1 MIRYLI
7 VIAFFS
13 VGMISCKTKA
23 PVFEI
28 YQEARFSI
36 PAGKDPVATH
46 HFIIRDIPSFLKANL
61 QQRGMV
67 IDDLTEFYAG
77 KGRFQSLDFD
87 YNFGVIYDL
96 SVWVY
101 KKGEYE
107 NRKEVYYRDEVPWS
121 QKGELKLL
129 STGEDV
135 REILLSDNYEID
147 VELQFKSVTAQSVD
161 CRFEFNFV
169 AYIE

>member
-1 MIRYLI
+1 M
-7 VIAFFS
+7 AFFS
-13 VGMISCKTKA
+13 LGFFSCKTKT

-28 YQEARFSI
+28 YQEARFSV

-46 HFIIRDIPSFLKANL
+46 HFIIRDIPSFLNANL
-61 QQRGMV
+61 QQRGLV
-67 IDDLTEFYAG
+67 INDLTEFYAG
-77 KGRFQSLDFD
+77 KGRFQSLDFE
-87 YNFGVIYDL
+87 YNFGVIYNL

-107 NRKEVYYRDEVPWS
+107 NRKEIYYRDEVPWS

-135 REILLSDNYEID
+135 REILLSDSYEID
-147 VELQFKSVTAQSVD
+147 VELQFKSVTTQSVD